1 MWKRRAAK
9 RKSQHTKAQAAQ
21 PTSTSMTV
29 SASTRPLP
37 TKHHHAPQR
46 LGHKQVPH
54 YTEPF
59 TFIHKGT
66 LIVGNLTVPGRARIH
81 GAVHGN
87 LEVAG
92 LLEIAESAIIEGS
105 YIHADVVKIIGT
117 VRADVWAH
125 GKVEIWRTGKLTGNI
140 YAASLDIEEGAT
152 FVGSSD
158 MQPAG
163 YTKMPIAFK
172 KYVGNIDTWGDTT
185 AAAELA
191 PHPSQPYTPTPDTPE
206 YIDLIEND
214 AVPRE
219 VDTPILKDADSSC

>member
-9 RKSQHTKAQAAQ
+9 HKHQHMDAQAAQ
-21 PTSTSMTV
+21 PTSTVMPT
-29 SASTRPLP
+29 STKP
-37 TKHHHAPQR
+37 HHTSQSTHR
-46 LGHKQVPH
+46 EHLPH

-92 LLEIAESAIIEGS
+92 LLEIAESATVEGS
-105 YIHADVVKIIGT
+105 YIHADTVKIIGT
-117 VRADVWAH
+117 VCADVWAH

-158 MQPAG
+158 MQPTG
-163 YTKMPIAFK
+163 YIKMPAAFK
-172 KYVGNIDTWGDTT
+172 KYVGNVDTWGDTS
-185 AAAELA
+185 AAGLA
-191 PHPSQPYTPTPDTPE
+191 SQPSQPYRAPDTPE

-214 AVPRE
+214 AASHE
-219 VDTPILKDADSSC
+219 AETIKADDADASP